1 MEKRHYVWI
10 RKHVN
15 KMALVSQC
23 HLKVY
28 FQEAT
33 LEAMLD
39 LYLVKLFFSLHLMLM
54 RLFRN

>member
-39 LYLVKLFFSLHLMLM
+39 L
-54 RLFRN
+54 